1 MRAEARVRSLQRACA
16 QLRAVLI
23 RAWPARCCRRDEFI
37 AQLESLEDR
46 MKCVAPALWRIHM
59 RLRRFAAPP
68 LRRLTARALRRS
80 TAHQELE
87 VVLQRYAD
95 PASKAARKL
104 EGAAVEQLS
113 LKLEQ
118 TQDKID
124 AVRTRGACVR
134 ARPVAAL
141 SACRAASAGQAPQ
154 AVHADCACGG
164 CAGQG
169 KARRCLTEAKT
180 DDCAC
185 NQRRR
190 GALTIPSF
198 GLSFA

>member
-1 MRAEARVRSLQRACA
+1 MRSLQSACE
-16 QLRAVLI
+16 QLRAELT
-23 RAWPARCCRRDEFI
+23 RAWPALCCRRDEFI
-37 AQLESLEDR
+37 KQLEELEDR
-46 MKCVAPALWRIHM
+46 MKCVTPVHCGVSTCVLVA
-59 RLRRFAAPP
+59 LRRRW
-68 LRRLTARALRRS
+68 LRRLTARAFARS
-80 TAHQELE
+80 TAHHELE

-95 PASKAARKL
+95 PASKAARKA

-124 AVRTRGACVR
+124 AVRTRGARVR

-141 SACRAASAGQAPQ
+141 RACRAASAGQAPQ

-169 KARRCLTEAKT
+169 QARRCLSEAKT
-180 DDCAC
+180 DDRAC
-185 NQRRR
+185 NQLRR
-190 GALTIPSF
+190 GALTSAGV
-198 GLSFA
+198 GL